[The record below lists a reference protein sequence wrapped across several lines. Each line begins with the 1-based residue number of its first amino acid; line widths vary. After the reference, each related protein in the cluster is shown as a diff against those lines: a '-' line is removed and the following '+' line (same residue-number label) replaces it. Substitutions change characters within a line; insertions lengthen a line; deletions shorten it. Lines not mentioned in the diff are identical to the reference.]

1 MRAKAT
7 LCASVAAL
15 LAAATAGCAAGPA
28 SYRDPAAG
36 TLALRGE
43 PSTVIATELAF
54 ARAARED
61 GTWTAF
67 RDYATDDAIWPGPG
81 WENVQAALKGQADPE
96 KPIVWGPDLVWVS
109 CDGSFALSTGA
120 ATHPSGRKTRFATI
134 WQRQNDGDY
143 RWVLDQGF
151 DLEDAYAD
159 PEMIAGRKAEC
170 PQGMPNRV
178 KRAPKARRSE
188 AWQSGRSDDGTLAWH
203 TELAADCRR
212 TLVVEARIDGVMEK
226 VFRRTSSVTPAASGA
241 PAPAC

>member
-1 MRAKAT
+1 MSAKPNLRAFA
-7 LCASVAAL
+7 AAL
-15 LAAATAGCAAGPA
+15 LVGAVAGCAAGPA
-28 SYRDPAAG
+28 SYRDPAAR

-120 ATHPSGRKTRFATI
+120 ATHPSGRMTRFATI
-134 WQRQNDGDY
+134 WQRQNDGQY

-151 DLEDAYAD
+151 DLEDHYAA
-159 PEMIAGRKAEC
+159 PEMIGGRKAEC
-170 PQGMPNRV
+170 PQGTPNRMA
-178 KRAPKARRSE
+178 RAPKARRGE
-188 AWQSGRSDDGTLAWH
+188 AWHSGRSDDGTLQWH

-212 TLVVEARIDGVMEK
+212 TLVVEARVDGALNE
-226 VFRRTSSVTPAASGA
+226 VFRRTSSVPAAAAGA